1 MTDSA
6 VLQNTLNSVLQF
18 HVEFFILVSVVIGI
32 PTIKRE
38 RDSYLMQTLDSLLD
52 NLSDDE
58 RDDVL
63 IVVFIGEVINSV
75 FPLYFAFCKMP
86 M

>member
-1 MTDSA
+1 MLS
-6 VLQNTLNSVLQF
+6 
-18 HVEFFILVSVVIGI
+18 FILVSVVIGI

-75 FPLYFAFCKMP
+75 FP
-86 M
+86 